1 MNIYLIRHGLTTPG
15 EEGRYQGFLDESLSE
30 KGRAQLTQA
39 PQNPSHVYV
48 SPAKRARETAS
59 ILFPGAEQICVP
71 GLWEMNFGVFEGR
84 TWKEMENDARY
95 REWVDGMCLGTCP
108 GGESRASFSARVCK
122 AFLHVLDMEKT
133 RQQTAEAHGLSIS
146 PAGEKLLEEDLF
158 IVSHGGTQMAILE
171 RWGRPARDYYSWQ
184 RPCGCGWILS
194 LKEPGKMP
202 ADKNEQKNPEPD
214 RKYTE
219 DYCKDKNDRST
230 NANEHSNNSNDRGK
244 NTSEHGNNTN
254 DRGKNTDE
262 HGNNTNGGAKS
273 ADSNEELELQVL
285 EELTLIRKNS
295 SLS

>member
-108 GGESRASFSARVCK
+108 GGESRASFSARVCR
-122 AFLHVLDMEKT
+122 AFLTVLKMEKE
-133 RQQTAEAHGLSIS
+133 RKDSSES
-146 PAGEKLLEEDLF
+146 LF
-158 IVSHGGTQMAILE
+158 IISHGGTQMAILE
-171 RWGRPARDYYSWQ
+171 KWGRPARDYYGWK
-184 RPCGCGWILS
+184 RPCGCGWKLS
-194 LKEPGKMP
+194 LKKSETAGPGSSAADP
-202 ADKNEQKNPEPD
+202 AE
-214 RKYTE
+214 YG
-219 DYCKDKNDRST
+219 S
-230 NANEHSNNSNDRGK
+230 
-244 NTSEHGNNTN
+244 
-254 DRGKNTDE
+254 
-262 HGNNTNGGAKS
+262 
-273 ADSNEELELQVL
+273 LELHVL
-285 EELTLIRKNS
+285 EEICFV
-295 SLS
+295 